1 MRFDTMRFASLL
13 CAVLLALP
21 GVAADVTKPAIDKP
35 NIVLF
40 FADDLG
46 YADLKCFGGQS
57 MVTPNLDQMARE
69 GRRLTSFYASQG
81 VCSASR
87 CSLMTGC
94 YNVRVGILGA
104 LGPGAKVC
112 LNPKSKPLPK
122 FSNPAAITRRSMANG
137 T

>member
-1 MRFDTMRFASLL
+1 MINHRLAF
-13 CAVLLALP
+13 VLAGIVACCLSSPAD
-21 GVAADVTKPAIDKP
+21 AADVSKPKVDKP
-35 NIVLF
+35 NIVVL

-46 YADLKCFGGQS
+46 YADLNCFGGQS
-57 MVTPNLDQMARE
+57 MVTPNLDAMARE

-87 CSLMTGC
+87 SSLMTGC

-112 LNPKSKPLPK
+112 LNPEEQTIAEVLKPRGYHT
-122 FSNPAAITRRSMANG
+122 AAFG
-137 T
+137 